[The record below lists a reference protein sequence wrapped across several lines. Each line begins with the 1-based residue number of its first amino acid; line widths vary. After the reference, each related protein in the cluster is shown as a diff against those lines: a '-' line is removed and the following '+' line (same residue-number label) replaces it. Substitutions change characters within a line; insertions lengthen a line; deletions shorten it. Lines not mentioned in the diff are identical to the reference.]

1 MSWYVPPIFRR
12 ISWKKQPG
20 NGWLPF
26 SALLGCTP
34 RWDPN
39 WFLVTAA
46 LCAIFGVI
54 NLGHEIHFFCFV
66 CFFEICFLNLN
77 LQLQGVFC
85 SLVREPFVVIFCC
98 WLKFGSCWVKNSRP
112 NGKRPRSLT
121 KHDFDVPPKSCHWHV
136 QRNMRCIER
145 CIWWAW
151 HEIPTCSCLNG
162 GEQVLDGS
170 SDLEVD
176 QHWFTNIRFHFLSSF
191 FSCLVVFS
199 HFVWMVCRLGVFG
212 RTFDFGSRKGSKRSR
227 VQRWNSPI
235 DPRGSESLKV
245 IAVKQEDEL
254 HDLFKFSGIST
265 ATLKTAQ
272 IDDRH
277 QDLHVFFGSKVS
289 FQSLTNKAQP
299 EKKHHPQKKHGK
311 KHNSEQNQPSHPPQ
325 PKHSHKKKSCGIL
338 HKTHP
343 AMRGYSRTNSL
354 DPVLGWACDVCG
366 EEYTDGC
373 WSNWWP
379 G

>member
-199 HFVWMVCRLGVFG
+199 ILFGWSVGLVFLDEHLILDPG
-212 RTFDFGSRKGSKRSR
+212 R
-227 VQRWNSPI
+227 VQNAAGFRDEIHPLTPGALNHWRWLQWNKKMSCM
-235 DPRGSESLKV
+235 
-245 IAVKQEDEL
+245 
-254 HDLFKFSGIST
+254 ISSSSV
-265 ATLKTAQ
+265 A
-272 IDDRH
+272 
-277 QDLHVFFGSKVS
+277 
-289 FQSLTNKAQP
+289 FQQQ
-299 EKKHHPQKKHGK
+299 H
-311 KHNSEQNQPSHPPQ
+311 
-325 PKHSHKKKSCGIL
+325 
-338 HKTHP
+338 
-343 AMRGYSRTNSL
+343 
-354 DPVLGWACDVCG
+354 
-366 EEYTDGC
+366 
-373 WSNWWP
+373 
-379 G
+379 